1 MPVWGKSALGLA
13 AFAVMPVAVLSSQ
26 GLTLLFVLIGLGSL
40 IAGGWQGRWPFSP
53 ILILLALGVAW
64 AAVTSFWALAAND
77 ALALAGSL
85 AVLFIVVVLLLDR
98 AGRVAAPE
106 RVLTGTMLVAGFAL
120 ASALLAVELI
130 ADLPLAKLVRG
141 ARPGQ
146 DNLELSLLTP
156 ALTVLVLMAWPTAHV
171 ISHRWKRAVVVV
183 PVVVIGLVWLGD
195 SVTAW
200 IAIGAGLAAFGLV
213 AAFGKRGAAGLG
225 FAAALFVLAVPLVAQ
240 VVTPDRAEQLL
251 AGVRPSAIHRIYTW
265 EFTADRIAEHPF
277 VGWGLD
283 SSRAIPGGQELVVQ
297 DGPALSLHPH
307 NAGLQIWLELGL
319 PGAMILAAL
328 LLAIG
333 RGLAGL
339 PRPAMAPAAAAFA
352 AAFVFASL
360 SFGIWQ
366 NWWVAALGLT
376 AVLCRAIFAETLIEN
391 TP

>member
-1 MPVWGKSALGLA
+1 MPVLGKSALGLG

-26 GLTLLFVLIGLGSL
+26 GLTLLFVLTGLGSL
-40 IAGGWQGRWPFSP
+40 IAGDWKSRWAVTP
-53 ILILLALGVAW
+53 ILILFGLGVAW
-64 AAVTSFWALAAND
+64 AAVTSFWALAPND

-85 AVLFIVVVLLLDR
+85 AVLFIVVVLLMDR

-106 RVLTGTMLVAGFAL
+106 RNFTGTMLVAGFAL
-120 ASALLAVELI
+120 ASALLSLELI
-130 ADLPLAKLVRG
+130 ADLPVAKLVRG
-141 ARPGQ
+141 PRPGQ
-146 DNLELSLLTP
+146 DDLELSLLNP
-156 ALTVLVLMAWPTAHV
+156 ALAVLVLMAWPTAHV
-171 ISHRWKRAVVVV
+171 IWHRWKSAVVLV
-183 PVVVIGLVWLGD
+183 PVVVVGLVWLGT

-200 IAIGAGLAAFGLV
+200 IAIAAGLAAFGLV
-213 AAFGKRGAAGLG
+213 AGFGKRGAAGLG
-225 FAAALFVLAVPLVAQ
+225 IGAALVVLAVPLVAQ
-240 VVTPDRAEQLL
+240 VVTPERVEQLL
-251 AGVRPSAIHRIYTW
+251 ADVRPSAIHRIYTW

-277 VGWGLD
+277 IGWGLD
-283 SSRAIPGGQELVVQ
+283 SSRAIPGGEQLVVE

-319 PGAMILAAL
+319 PGAVILAAL
-328 LLAIG
+328 LLVIG

-339 PRPAMAPAAAAFA
+339 PRPAMAPASAAFA

-376 AVLCRAIFAETLIEN
+376 AVFCRAIFAETLFEN

>member
-53 ILILLALGVAW
+53 ILILW

-183 PVVVIGLVWLGD
+183 PVVVISLVWLGD

-213 AAFGKRGAAGLG
+213 AAFGKRGAGIRRG
-225 FAAALFVLAVPLVAQ
+225 FVCPG
-240 VVTPDRAEQLL
+240 RAPR
-251 AGVRPSAIHRIYTW
+251 G
-265 EFTADRIAEHPF
+265 
-277 VGWGLD
+277 
-283 SSRAIPGGQELVVQ
+283 SSGNP
-297 DGPALSLHPH
+297 
-307 NAGLQIWLELGL
+307 
-319 PGAMILAAL
+319 
-328 LLAIG
+328 
-333 RGLAGL
+333 
-339 PRPAMAPAAAAFA
+339 
-352 AAFVFASL
+352 
-360 SFGIWQ
+360 
-366 NWWVAALGLT
+366 
-376 AVLCRAIFAETLIEN
+376 
-391 TP
+391 

>member
-1 MPVWGKSALGLA
+1 MPVWGKSALGLG

-40 IAGGWQGRWPFSP
+40 IAGDWKGRWPAKP
-53 ILILLALGVAW
+53 ILILLGLGVAW
-64 AAVTSFWALAAND
+64 AAVTSFWALAPND

-85 AVLFIVVVLLLDR
+85 AVLFIVLVLLMDR

-106 RVLTGTMLVAGFAL
+106 RVITGTMLVAGFAL
-120 ASALLAVELI
+120 GSALLAVELI

-141 ARPGQ
+141 PRPGQ
-146 DNLELSLLTP
+146 DDLELSLLNP

-171 ISHRWKRAVVVV
+171 IWHRWKRPVVLVPIVVV
-183 PVVVIGLVWLGD
+183 GLVWLGT

-200 IAIGAGLAAFGLV
+200 IAIGASLAAFGLV
-213 AAFGKRGAAGLG
+213 AAFGKRGASGLG
-225 FAAALFVLAVPLVAQ
+225 FAGALVVLTVPLVAQ
-240 VVTPDRAEQLL
+240 VVTPDRVEQLL
-251 AGVRPSAIHRIYTW
+251 EGVRPSAIHRIYTW

-277 VGWGLD
+277 IGWGLG
-283 SSRAIPGGQELVVQ
+283 SSRAIPGGQELVVE

-307 NAGLQIWLELGL
+307 NAALQIWLELGL
-319 PGAMILAAL
+319 PGAVILAAL
-328 LLAIG
+328 LLVIG

-339 PRPAMAPAAAAFA
+339 PRPAMAPATAAFA

-366 NWWVAALGLT
+366 NWWIAALGLT
-376 AVLCRAIFAETLIEN
+376 AVFSRAVFGEAPTEQ